1 MKAESGKRLIRS
13 LLGGVGLLIFAA
25 GFVNASEAKPPARE
39 VSVTLNAG
47 ESFVIKDV
55 SKDATPAV
63 HVVSNPNAM
72 IVHSDPSGGLVL
84 LGTEAGSWKISVK
97 SADGEQVVYKIQVN
111 SIKGPSADPLA
122 PGKMPT
128 PLGSSSFGSSADR
141 SSAVAALDSGSG
153 PVIAEPVV
161 AKPAMAAS
169 SADDAAGAALAP
181 VGGAA
186 AMTAAAIGA
195 TAPAASP
202 ASPAPALIASSAGSG
217 SGGIELRPVPAPM
230 PAAAPAPAPVM
241 MAANGASLPQTPAPS
256 TYTKD
261 SMYSGSVMP
270 SQSIITNPDQ
280 NPPQNYKSDPMA
292 PTRGESI
299 NGGTHYL
306 PNDVV
311 DLSAGSSRV
320 YDFARRIR
328 RISIA
333 DTGVA
338 DVQVINPYQINLIGH
353 KEGFTT
359 LAVWDNRGQYDERQ
373 IRVDPFGPQQVMLN
387 VIVAE
392 LDRNRIE
399 GQGINWSFALPKYN
413 VSLVGLG
420 GQVATQY
427 TGSSNLTATQV
438 FGAGSPSAV
447 TTTTTATGTLPS
459 PGTLIPLLLSTNVNY
474 GLAAGNSN
482 VQTQTF
488 FEALEEHNLA
498 KILAEPHLLANS
510 GEKAEFLSGGEI
522 PIVISQAL
530 NTSIE
535 FKQFGTSVIFVPT
548 VIGSDIIGLRVKPE
562 VSQPDYSHG
571 VNLFG
576 FTVPAFVTRRA
587 ETYVRLRNNQTL
599 IIAGLLLHTKT
610 SNVQKTPYLG
620 DLPYIGMLFKS
631 TSYQENQTDL
641 VMSVTPQI
649 VSPLPD
655 NGQVALPTDRSPM
668 TASEIRTRE
677 ITPADA
683 SRPRF

>member
-1 MKAESGKRLIRS
+1 
-13 LLGGVGLLIFAA
+13 
-25 GFVNASEAKPPARE
+25 
-39 VSVTLNAG
+39 
-47 ESFVIKDV
+47 
-55 SKDATPAV
+55 
-63 HVVSNPNAM
+63 
-72 IVHSDPSGGLVL
+72 
-84 LGTEAGSWKISVK
+84 
-97 SADGEQVVYKIQVN
+97 
-111 SIKGPSADPLA
+111 
-122 PGKMPT
+122 
-128 PLGSSSFGSSADR
+128 
-141 SSAVAALDSGSG
+141 
-153 PVIAEPVV
+153 
-161 AKPAMAAS
+161 
-169 SADDAAGAALAP
+169 
-181 VGGAA
+181 
-186 AMTAAAIGA
+186 
-195 TAPAASP
+195 
-202 ASPAPALIASSAGSG
+202 
-217 SGGIELRPVPAPM
+217 
-230 PAAAPAPAPVM
+230 
-241 MAANGASLPQTPAPS
+241 
-256 TYTKD
+256 
-261 SMYSGSVMP
+261 
-270 SQSIITNPDQ
+270 
-280 NPPQNYKSDPMA
+280 MA